1 MIDKVGLL
9 ERTSKPYPNIAVGDL
24 PKKPQTSYQLF
35 SADLMKLTSLFPDLN
50 GFKLLR
56 QWFDNYVTIDLKL
69 AYAKEAES
77 KTM

>member
-1 MIDKVGLL
+1 
-9 ERTSKPYPNIAVGDL
+9 
-24 PKKPQTSYQLF
+24 
-35 SADLMKLTSLFPDLN
+35 MKLTSLFPDLN